1 MSVQT
6 AEAAKPAPAPSGLDH
21 LPDLVAQMILRRINE
36 NAVIVPAL
44 PPTMMKCLELVRKP
58 NFDFDA
64 LVALVEREPML
75 AAQALRQANSA
86 AQAVAGKVT
95 NVKAAL
101 TRLGTKSISTLVI
114 ELAAERLFVSRD
126 TAIVGEATAI
136 WKHSVAVAIAARDL
150 RAVTAAEDT
159 EEAYLAGLLQDIG
172 KPIVAGLLLEAERQ
186 IVEKRGQ
193 RWITSEQW
201 RQVVKRTHQAAGIAV
216 AKKWELPDAV
226 ISAVRD
232 SADFNRAERE
242 SLANA
247 VCFANALTDTAGLF
261 THPDDADESKTMVMI
276 GKSMLGI
283 TDELADRIRDGLKE
297 RVGDLAMR

>member
-1 MSVQT
+1 
-6 AEAAKPAPAPSGLDH
+6 
-21 LPDLVAQMILRRINE
+21 
-36 NAVIVPAL
+36 
-44 PPTMMKCLELVRKP
+44 
-58 NFDFDA
+58 
-64 LVALVEREPML
+64 
-75 AAQALRQANSA
+75 
-86 AQAVAGKVT
+86 VT

-126 TAIVGEATAI
+126 LAIVGEATAI

-172 KPIVAGLLLEAERQ
+172 KPVVAGLLLEAERQ

-226 ISAVRD
+226 IAAVRD

-261 THPDDADESKTMVMI
+261 THPDDAEESKTMVMI

-283 TDELADRIRDGLKE
+283 TDELADRISDGLKE
-297 RVGDLAMR
+297 RVGDLVMR